1 MKRIFLITVL
11 FVMAATVMYAQQAAS
26 DRPTS
31 SQTKQNAKDYLN
43 QAQQNAKGY
52 EETLADLKDRNG
64 SNKDSYTFNRLKG
77 EIDRI
82 EATIN
87 SEEKSIRASLDRGT
101 KVTSEVINRIESFI
115 NQHKEKVAELE
126 AFVSSSN

>member
-1 MKRIFLITVL
+1 MKRILLITVL
-11 FVMAATVMYAQQAAS
+11 FVMATTVMYAQQAAS

-31 SQTKQNAKDYLN
+31 SQTKQNARDYLN

-126 AFVSSSN
+126 AFVSSQ